1 MKRSVWLLSLV
12 AVLALV
18 AAGCGKKDKASEAGG
33 IKRSDISI
41 QVVTHGQA
49 SDPFWSVVQ
58 NGVDAAKK
66 DLGVKV
72 TYRSPQKFDVVSM
85 RQLIDSAIAAK
96 PDGLAVSIPDATA
109 IGPSV
114 QKAVKAGIPVVTL
127 NSGSDVSAKLGALA
141 HVGQPEKEAGVAAGQ
156 RLKAAGVT
164 NALCINQEVGNA
176 GLDLRCQGFT
186 QGLGGKVEVV
196 GVDLTD
202 PTSAQSRVKN
212 VLKSRPQV
220 NGILTLGPTGADPTI
235 AALKSIGKFGK
246 IKVGTFDLSPSVLQ
260 AVQKGDLLFAVDQQQ
275 FLQGYLPV
283 QMLTLYAQ
291 LGLRPV
297 GQVKTGPGFVT
308 KANAAKA
315 IKLTKEGLR

>member
-1 MKRSVWLLSLV
+1 MRKRWWLVGLL

-18 AAGCGKKDKASEAGG
+18 AAGCGKKDKSEAGG
-33 IKRSDISI
+33 TKRSDVKI

-58 NGVDAAKK
+58 NGVDQAKK
-66 DLGVKV
+66 DLGVDV

-109 IGPSV
+109 LGPSV
-114 QKAVKAGIPVVTL
+114 EKAVKAGIPVVTL

-141 HVGQPEKEAGVAAGQ
+141 HVGQPEREAGVAAGK
-156 RLKAAGVT
+156 RMKAAGAS

-176 GLDLRCQGFT
+176 GLDLRCEGFKE
-186 QGLGGKVEVV
+186 GLGGKSEVV

-202 PTSAQSRVKN
+202 PTSAKSRVAN
-212 VLKSRPQV
+212 VLKKRPQV

-235 AALKSIGKFGK
+235 AALKDIGKFGK
-246 IKVGTFDLSPSVLQ
+246 IKLATFDLSPSVLQ
-260 AVQKGDLLFAVDQQQ
+260 SVDKGDLLFAVDQQQ

-283 QMLTLYAQ
+283 EMLSLYAQ
-291 LGLRPV
+291 LGVRPV
-297 GQVKTGPGFVT
+297 GQIKTGPGFVT

>member
-1 MKRSVWLLSLV
+1 MRKRWWLLSLL

-18 AAGCGKKDKASEAGG
+18 GAGCGKKDKSEAGG
-33 IKRSDISI
+33 VKRSDVNI

-58 NGVDAAKK
+58 NGVDQAKK
-66 DLGVKV
+66 DLGVNV

-85 RQLIDSAIAAK
+85 RQLIDSAIASK

-109 IGPSV
+109 LGPSV

-141 HVGQPEKEAGVAAGQ
+141 HVGQPEREAGVAAGK

-176 GLDLRCQGFT
+176 GLDLRCEGFKE
-186 QGLGGKVEVV
+186 GLGGGKSEVV

-202 PTSAQSRVKN
+202 PTSAKSRVEN
-212 VLKSRPQV
+212 VLKKRPQV

-235 AALKSIGKFGK
+235 AALKDLNKFGK
-246 IKVGTFDLSPSVLQ
+246 IKIATFDLSPSVLN
-260 AVQKGDLLFAVDQQQ
+260 AVKNGDLLFAVDQQQ

-283 QMLTLYAQ
+283 IFLANYAKY
-291 LGLRPV
+291 GLIPGGNV
-297 GQVKTGPGFVT
+297 PSGPNLITKEKAGQVVELS
-308 KANAAKA
+308 AKG
-315 IKLTKEGLR
+315 IR

>member
-1 MKRSVWLLSLV
+1 MRKRYWLLSLL

-66 DLGVKV
+66 DMGVKV

-85 RQLIDSAIAAK
+85 RQLIDSAIASK
-96 PDGLAVSIPDATA
+96 PDGLAVSLPDPTA
-109 IGPSV
+109 LGGSV
-114 QKAVKAGIPVVTL
+114 KKAVKAGIPVVTL
-127 NSGSDVSAKLGALA
+127 NSGSDASAKLGALA
-141 HVGQPEKEAGVAAGQ
+141 HVGQPEREAGVAAGQ
-156 RLKAAGVT
+156 RLKAAGAT
-164 NALCINQEVGNA
+164 NALCINQEVGNV
-176 GLDLRCQGFT
+176 GLDQRCDGFKE
-186 QGLGGKVEVV
+186 GLGGQSEVV
-196 GVDLTD
+196 AVDLTD
-202 PTSAQSRVKN
+202 PTSARSRVEN
-212 VLKSRPQV
+212 VLKKRPQV
-220 NGILTLGPTGADPTI
+220 DGILTLGPTGADPTI
-235 AALKSIGKFGK
+235 AALKKTGKFGK
-246 IKVGTFDLSPSVLQ
+246 IKIGTFDLSPSVLQ
-260 AVQKGDLLFAVDQQQ
+260 AVSKGDLLFAIDQQQ

-297 GQVKTGPGFVT
+297 GQVKTGPAFVT
-308 KANAAKA
+308 KANASKA
-315 IKLTKEGLR
+315 LKLTKEGLR

>member
-1 MKRSVWLLSLV
+1 MRKRWWLLGLL
-12 AVLALV
+12 AVMALV
-18 AAGCGKKDKASEAGG
+18 AAGCGKKDKTEAGG
-33 IKRSDISI
+33 IKRSDIKI

-66 DLGVKV
+66 DLGVNV

-85 RQLIDSAIAAK
+85 RQLIDSAIASK
-96 PDGLAVSIPDATA
+96 PDGLAVSIPDPTA
-109 IGPSV
+109 LGPSV
-114 QKAVKAGIPVVTL
+114 KKAVKAGIPVVTL

-141 HVGQPEKEAGVAAGQ
+141 HVGQPEKEAGVAAGK

-176 GLDLRCQGFT
+176 GLDQRCQGFT

-202 PTSAQSRVKN
+202 PTSAKSRVTN
-212 VLKSRPQV
+212 VLKKRPQV

-235 AALKSIGKFGK
+235 AALKDLGKFGK
-246 IKVGTFDLSPSVLQ
+246 IKIATFDLSPSVLQ
-260 AVQKGDLLFAVDQQQ
+260 AVKNGDLLFAIDQQQ

-291 LGLRPV
+291 LGVRPV
-297 GQVKTGPGFVT
+297 GQIKTGPGFVT

>member
-1 MKRSVWLLSLV
+1 
-12 AVLALV
+12 
-18 AAGCGKKDKASEAGG
+18 
-33 IKRSDISI
+33 
-41 QVVTHGQA
+41 VTHGQA

-58 NGVDAAKK
+58 NGVDQAKK
-66 DLGVKV
+66 DLGVDV

-85 RQLIDSAIAAK
+85 RQLIDSAIASK

-109 IGPSV
+109 LGPSV
-114 QKAVKAGIPVVTL
+114 KKAVKAGIPVVTL

-186 QGLGGKVEVV
+186 AGLGGKVEVV

-202 PTSAQSRVKN
+202 PTSAKSRVVN
-212 VLKSRPQV
+212 VLKKRPQV

-235 AALKSIGKFGK
+235 AALKDTGKLGK
-246 IKVGTFDLSPSVLQ
+246 IKIATFDLSPSVLN
-260 AVQKGDLLFAVDQQQ
+260 AVKKGDLLFAVDQQQ

-283 QMLTLYAQ
+283 QMLALYAQ
-291 LGLRPV
+291 LGVRPV
-297 GQVKTGPGFVT
+297 GQIKTGPGFVT